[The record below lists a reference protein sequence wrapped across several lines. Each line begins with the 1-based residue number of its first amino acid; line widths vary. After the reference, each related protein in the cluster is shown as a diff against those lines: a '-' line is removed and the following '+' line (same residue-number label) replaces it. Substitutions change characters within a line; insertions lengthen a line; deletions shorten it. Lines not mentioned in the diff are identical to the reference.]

1 MVVTAPRRPSLDLAA
16 SCLVASSAVSV
27 VGLVALFGMFTA
39 FGTGNQGLGSTLGM
53 INDVLAFPTLLL
65 MLPAVVELR
74 RLLRPS
80 SPALVDTLTVLGV
93 LAMAGVLVLQGML
106 VAGLL
111 PFSVQINYVSIVW
124 VGLAAWFIG
133 TGVVGSRAGLLPRG
147 GRMGALAATYVG
159 YPVWGL
165 WLARRF
171 RELAGPASNVAAAR
185 PAR

>member
-1 MVVTAPRRPSLDLAA
+1 MVVTTPRRPSLDVAA
-16 SCLVASSAVSV
+16 TCLVASSAVSV
-27 VGLVALFGMFTA
+27 IGLVALFGMFTA
-39 FGTGNQGLGSTLGM
+39 YGTGNQGVGNTLGM

-65 MLPAVVELR
+65 MLPAVAELR

-80 SPALVDTLTVLGV
+80 SPALIDTLTVLSV
-93 LAMAGVLVLQGML
+93 LAMAGVLALQAML

-111 PFSVQINYVSIVW
+111 PFSVQINYVSVAYL
-124 VGLAAWFIG
+124 GLAAWFIG
-133 TGVVGSRAGLLPRG
+133 TGVVGSRAGILPRG

-159 YPVWGL
+159 YPVWGV

-171 RELAGPASNVAAAR
+171 RELAGPASDVAVAR